1 MKKIIKLT
9 ESELKSLIERI
20 VRENLNESITVN
32 GVTLSAA
39 NRKSGG
45 PILAKYK
52 NITDKYSVTVD
63 TVSYDGPVGVK
74 YIYKKNGKYYMTD
87 NTNKTFK
94 LPYKKLTD
102 IINSI
107 KKNKKVIKINVG
119 GYFGADITLTK
130 K

>member
-20 VRENLNESITVN
+20 VRENLNEGITLN

-39 NRKSGG
+39 NSTQGG

-52 NITDKYSVTVD
+52 DITNKYSVTVD
-63 TVSYDGPVGVK
+63 TPFYDGPVGVK
-74 YIYKKNGKYYMTD
+74 YIFKKNGKYYMTD
-87 NTNKTFK
+87 NTNKNTE
-94 LPYKKLTD
+94 LPYKKLTY
-102 IINSI
+102 ITNSI
-107 KKNKKVIKINVG
+107 KNNKNKIEVKG
-119 GYFGADITLTK
+119 SLADIILTK

>member
-20 VRENLNESITVN
+20 VTENLNESITLH

-39 NRKSGG
+39 NSKHGG
-45 PILAKYK
+45 PILTKYK
-52 NITDKYSVTVD
+52 NITNKYSVTVD
-63 TVSYDGPVGVK
+63 TAFYDGPVGVK

-87 NTNKTFK
+87 NTNKTNE
-94 LPYKKLTD
+94 LPYKKLTY

-107 KKNKKVIKINVG
+107 KNNENKIEVKGIL
-119 GYFGADITLTK
+119 ADITLTK